1 MVTPS
6 NFSGRLMHSVFGML
20 VIVAFAYA
28 VSSSREHIAW
38 RTVGIAFVIQFAIGG
53 LALFTS
59 WGNRALNAAADAT
72 GALLSYSRAGIDFMF
87 GQLAAYD
94 GPIGFVFAVNVL
106 PVVVFFSAFIAVMYH
121 LGVMMWIVRF
131 LGGGLRRLLGTSHAE
146 SMSAAANIFVGQ
158 AEAPLVVKP
167 FIPTMTRSELFAVMV
182 GGLSTIAG
190 SVMAGYVAL
199 GIPLEY
205 LVTASF
211 MAAPGGLMMA
221 KLIEPETDNP
231 VVPKV
236 GDTSTTPRYVNLID
250 AAATGALDGL
260 RMAAAIAAM
269 LIAFVALIAL
279 VNGILQ
285 YFGAYVGFGE
295 VTLEMILGFLLS
307 PVAWLLGV
315 PWADASIAGSLIGQK
330 LILNEFVAY
339 VAYSD
344 VSASMS
350 PISQAIVI
358 FALCG
363 FANLSSIA
371 ILLGGLGALAPS
383 RRDDISRLGVR
394 ALIAATLANLMNA
407 ALAGFFLSLP
417 GAAG

>member
-1 MVTPS
+1 
-6 NFSGRLMHSVFGML
+6 MHSVIGML
-20 VIVAFAYA
+20 AIVGFAYA
-28 VSSSREHIAW
+28 ISSSRQSVAW
-38 RTVGIAFVIQFAIGG
+38 KTIVIAFAIQFTVGG
-53 LALFTS
+53 LALFTT

-106 PVVVFFSAFIAVMYH
+106 PVVVFFSAFIAVLYH
-121 LGVMMWIVRF
+121 LGIMMWIVRI
-131 LGGGLRRLLGTSHAE
+131 LGGGLRRFLGTSHAE

-167 FIPTMTRSELFAVMV
+167 FIPRMTQSELFAIMV

-221 KLIEPETDNP
+221 KLIEPEQAVP
-231 VVPKV
+231 VVPNQ
-236 GDTSTTPRYVNLID
+236 DDQATIPRYVNIID
-250 AAATGALDGL
+250 AAASGALDGL

-285 YFGAYVGFGE
+285 YFGAFVGFE
-295 VTLEMILGFLLS
+295 SITLEMILGVLLS
-307 PVAWLLGV
+307 PAAWLLGV
-315 PWADASIAGSLIGQK
+315 PWAEASTVDSLIGQK

-339 VAYSD
+339 VAFSEVSD
-344 VSASMS
+344 TLS

-371 ILLGGLGALAPS
+371 ILLGGLGAIAPT

-394 ALIAATLANLMNA
+394 ALIAATLANLMSA
-407 ALAGFFLSLP
+407 SLAGFFLSLP

>member
-1 MVTPS
+1 
-6 NFSGRLMHSVFGML
+6 MHSVLGML
-20 VIVAFAYA
+20 FIVVVALT
-28 VSSSREHIAW
+28 VSSNRHAVVW
-38 RTVGIAFVIQFAIGG
+38 KTVFTAFFIQAAVGGIA
-53 LALFTS
+53 LFS
-59 WGNRALNAAADAT
+59 HWGNSALNAAANVIAS
-72 GALLSYSRAGIDFMF
+72 LLSYSRAGIDFMF

-94 GPIGFVFAVNVL
+94 GPVGFVFAINVL
-106 PVVVFFSAFIAVMYH
+106 PVIVFFSAFIAVLYH
-121 LGVMMWIVRF
+121 LGVMIWVVRI

-167 FIPTMTRSELFAVMV
+167 FIPAMTRSELFAVMV

-221 KLIEPETDNP
+221 KLIEPELESP
-231 VVPKV
+231 ASPQL
-236 GDTSTTPRYVNLID
+236 GEGATTPRYTNVID
-250 AAATGALDGL
+250 AAASGALDGL

-269 LIAFVALIAL
+269 LVAFVALIAL
-279 VNGILQ
+279 VNGLLQ
-285 YFGAYVGFGE
+285 FFGSFVGLE
-295 VTLEMILGFLLS
+295 DITLEQLLGFILS
-307 PVAWLLGV
+307 PVAWLLGI
-315 PWADASIAGSLIGQK
+315 PWAEASTAGSLIGQK
-330 LILNEFVAY
+330 FVLNEFVAY
-339 VAYSD
+339 VAFSD
-344 VSASMS
+344 LRNSLS
-350 PISQAIVI
+350 PITQAIVI

-371 ILLGGLGALAPS
+371 ILLGGLGAIAPT

-394 ALIAATLANLMNA
+394 ALIAATLANLMSA

-417 GAAG
+417 GTTS

>member
-1 MVTPS
+1 
-6 NFSGRLMHSVFGML
+6 MHSVLGML
-20 VIVAFAYA
+20 AIVAFAYA
-28 VSSSREHIAW
+28 VSSNRQAVAW
-38 RTVGIAFVIQFAIGG
+38 KTIGMAFAIQFIVGG
-53 LALFTS
+53 IALFTS
-59 WGNRALNAAADAT
+59 WGNRALSAAANVIDS
-72 GALLSYSRAGIDFMF
+72 LLSYSRAGIDFMF

-106 PVVVFFSAFIAVMYH
+106 PVVVFIAVLYH
-121 LGVMMWIVRF
+121 LGVMMWVVRV
-131 LGGGLRRLLGTSHAE
+131 LGGGLRRFLGTSHAE

-167 FIPTMTRSELFAVMV
+167 FISAMTRSELFAVMV

-221 KLIEPETDNP
+221 KLIEPETGTP
-231 VVPKV
+231 VVPKA
-236 GDTSTTPRYVNLID
+236 GDDATTPRYVNIID

-279 VNGILQ
+279 INGLLQ
-285 YFGAYVGFGE
+285 YFGAFVGFE
-295 VTLEMILGFLLS
+295 DITLELLLGYLLG
-307 PVAWLLGV
+307 PVAWLLGI
-315 PWADASIAGSLIGQK
+315 PWAEASTAGSLIGQK

-339 VAYSD
+339 VAFSG
-344 VSASMS
+344 VSESLS
-350 PISQAIVI
+350 PIAKAVVI

-371 ILLGGLGALAPS
+371 ILLGGLGAIAPS

-394 ALIAATLANLMNA
+394 ALIAATLANLMSA

>member
-59 WGNRALNAAADAT
+59 WGNRALSAAADAT

-121 LGVMMWIVRF
+121 LGGMMWIVRF

-394 ALIAATLANLMNA
+394 ALIAASLANLMNA

>member
-1 MVTPS
+1 
-6 NFSGRLMHSVFGML
+6 MHSVLGML
-20 VIVAFAYA
+20 AIVAFAYA
-28 VSSSREHIAW
+28 VSSNRQAVAW
-38 RTVGIAFVIQFAIGG
+38 KTIGMAFAIQFTVGGI
-53 LALFTS
+53 ALFTS
-59 WGNRALNAAADAT
+59 WGNQALSAAADVI
-72 GALLSYSRAGIDFMF
+72 GSLLSYSRAGIDFMF
-87 GQLAAYD
+87 GELAAYD

-106 PVVVFFSAFIAVMYH
+106 PVVVFFSAFIAVLYH
-121 LGVMMWIVRF
+121 LGVMMWVVRI
-131 LGGGLRRLLGTSHAE
+131 LGGGLRRFLGSSHAE

-167 FIPTMTRSELFAVMV
+167 FIPAMTRSELFAVMV

-221 KLIEPETDNP
+221 KLIEPETGTP
-231 VVPKV
+231 MVPRV
-236 GDTSTTPRYVNLID
+236 GDDATIPRYVNIID

-279 VNGILQ
+279 INGLLQ
-285 YFGAYVGFGE
+285 YFGAFVGFE
-295 VTLEMILGFLLS
+295 DITLELLLGYLLG
-307 PVAWLLGV
+307 PVAWLLGI
-315 PWADASIAGSLIGQK
+315 PWAEASTAGSLIGQK

-339 VAYSD
+339 VAFSG
-344 VSASMS
+344 VSELLS
-350 PISQAIVI
+350 PIAQAVVI

-371 ILLGGLGALAPS
+371 ILLGGLGAIAPS
-383 RRDDISRLGVR
+383 KRDDISRLGVR
-394 ALIAATLANLMNA
+394 ALIAATLANLMSA
-407 ALAGFFLSLP
+407 AVAGFFLSLP

>member
-1 MVTPS
+1 
-6 NFSGRLMHSVFGML
+6 
-20 VIVAFAYA
+20 
-28 VSSSREHIAW
+28 
-38 RTVGIAFVIQFAIGG
+38 
-53 LALFTS
+53 
-59 WGNRALNAAADAT
+59 
-72 GALLSYSRAGIDFMF
+72 
-87 GQLAAYD
+87 
-94 GPIGFVFAVNVL
+94 
-106 PVVVFFSAFIAVMYH
+106 
-121 LGVMMWIVRF
+121 
-131 LGGGLRRLLGTSHAE
+131 
-146 SMSAAANIFVGQ
+146 MSAAANIFVGQ

-315 PWADASIAGSLIGQK
+315 PWADASIA
-330 LILNEFVAY
+330 
-339 VAYSD
+339 
-344 VSASMS
+344 
-350 PISQAIVI
+350 
-358 FALCG
+358 
-363 FANLSSIA
+363 
-371 ILLGGLGALAPS
+371 
-383 RRDDISRLGVR
+383 
-394 ALIAATLANLMNA
+394 
-407 ALAGFFLSLP
+407 
-417 GAAG
+417 

>member
-1 MVTPS
+1 
-6 NFSGRLMHSVFGML
+6 MHSVLGML
-20 VIVAFAYA
+20 TIVAVAYA
-28 VSSSREHIAW
+28 VSSSRQAVAW
-38 RTVGIAFVIQFAIGG
+38 RTVGMAFAIQFVVGG
-53 LALFTS
+53 IALFTA
-59 WGNRALNAAADAT
+59 WGNRALSAAADVI
-72 GALLSYSRAGIDFMF
+72 GSLLSYSRAGIDFMF

-106 PVVVFFSAFIAVMYH
+106 PVVVFFSAFIAVLYH
-121 LGVMMWIVRF
+121 LGIMMWVVRI
-131 LGGGLRRLLGTSHAE
+131 LGGGLRRFLGTSHAE

-167 FIPTMTRSELFAVMV
+167 FIPAMTRSELFAVMV

-221 KLIEPETDNP
+221 KLIEPETGAP
-231 VVPKV
+231 VVPKA
-236 GDTSTTPRYVNLID
+236 GDNATTPRYVNIID
-250 AAATGALDGL
+250 AAASGALDGL

-279 VNGILQ
+279 INGLLQ
-285 YFGAYVGFGE
+285 YFGAFVGFE
-295 VTLEMILGFLLS
+295 DITLELLLGYLLG
-307 PVAWLLGV
+307 PVAWLLGI
-315 PWADASIAGSLIGQK
+315 PWADAPTAGSLIGQK

-339 VAYSD
+339 VAFSD
-344 VSASMS
+344 VSDSLS
-350 PISQAIVI
+350 PIAQAVVI

-371 ILLGGLGALAPS
+371 ILLGGLGAIAPS

-394 ALIAATLANLMNA
+394 ALIAATLANLMSA

>member
-53 LALFTS
+53 LALFTL
-59 WGNRALNAAADAT
+59 WGNRALSAAADAT

>member
-1 MVTPS
+1 
-6 NFSGRLMHSVFGML
+6 MHSVIGML
-20 VIVAFAYA
+20 AIVGFAYA
-28 VSSSREHIAW
+28 ISSSRQSVAW
-38 RTVGIAFVIQFAIGG
+38 KTIVIAFAIQFTVGG
-53 LALFTS
+53 LALFTT

-106 PVVVFFSAFIAVMYH
+106 PVVVFFSAFIAVLYH
-121 LGVMMWIVRF
+121 LGIMMWIVRI
-131 LGGGLRRLLGTSHAE
+131 LGGGLRRCLGTSHAE

-167 FIPTMTRSELFAVMV
+167 FIPRMTQSELFAIMV

-221 KLIEPETDNP
+221 KLIEPEQAVP
-231 VVPKV
+231 VVPNQ
-236 GDTSTTPRYVNLID
+236 DDQATIPRYVNIID
-250 AAATGALDGL
+250 AAASGALDGL

-285 YFGAYVGFGE
+285 YFGAFVGFE
-295 VTLEMILGFLLS
+295 SITLEMILGVLLS
-307 PVAWLLGV
+307 PAAWLLGV
-315 PWADASIAGSLIGQK
+315 PWAEASTVGSLIGQK

-339 VAYSD
+339 VAFSEASD
-344 VSASMS
+344 TLS

-371 ILLGGLGALAPS
+371 ILLGGLGAIAPT

-394 ALIAATLANLMNA
+394 ALIAATLANLMSA
-407 ALAGFFLSLP
+407 SLAGFFLSLP

>member
-1 MVTPS
+1 
-6 NFSGRLMHSVFGML
+6 MHSVIGML
-20 VIVAFAYA
+20 AIVGVAYA
-28 VSSSREHIAW
+28 ISSSRQSIAW
-38 RTVGIAFVIQFAIGG
+38 KTVVIAFGIQFSVGG
-53 LALFTS
+53 LALFTT

-106 PVVVFFSAFIAVMYH
+106 PVVVFFSAFIAVLYH
-121 LGVMMWIVRF
+121 LGIMMWIVRI
-131 LGGGLRRLLGTSHAE
+131 LGGGLRRCLGTSHAE

-167 FIPTMTRSELFAVMV
+167 FIPRMTQSELFAIMV

-221 KLIEPETDNP
+221 KLIEPEQD
-231 VVPKV
+231 VPFV
-236 GDTSTTPRYVNLID
+236 PNQDDQATTPRYVNIID
-250 AAATGALDGL
+250 AAASGALDGL

-285 YFGAYVGFGE
+285 YFGAFVGFE
-295 VTLEMILGFLLS
+295 NITLEAILGVLLS
-307 PVAWLLGV
+307 PAAWLLGV
-315 PWADASIAGSLIGQK
+315 PWAEASTVGSLIGQK

-339 VAYSD
+339 VAFSEVSD
-344 VSASMS
+344 TLS

-371 ILLGGLGALAPS
+371 ILLGGLGAIAPT

-394 ALIAATLANLMNA
+394 ALIAATLANLMSA
-407 ALAGFFLSLP
+407 SLAGFFLSLP

>member
-1 MVTPS
+1 
-6 NFSGRLMHSVFGML
+6 MHSVIGML
-20 VIVAFAYA
+20 AIVGVAYA
-28 VSSSREHIAW
+28 ISSSRQSIAW
-38 RTVGIAFVIQFAIGG
+38 KTVVIAFGIQFSVGG
-53 LALFTS
+53 LALFTT

-106 PVVVFFSAFIAVMYH
+106 PVVVFFSAFIAVLYH
-121 LGVMMWIVRF
+121 LGIMMWIVRI
-131 LGGGLRRLLGTSHAE
+131 LGGGLRRCLGTSHAE

-167 FIPTMTRSELFAVMV
+167 FIPRMTQSELFAIMV

-221 KLIEPETDNP
+221 KLIEPEQAVP
-231 VVPKV
+231 VVP
-236 GDTSTTPRYVNLID
+236 DQDDQATTPRYVNIID
-250 AAATGALDGL
+250 AAASGALDGL

-285 YFGAYVGFGE
+285 YFGAFVGFE
-295 VTLEMILGFLLS
+295 SITLEMILGVLLS
-307 PVAWLLGV
+307 PAAWLLGV
-315 PWADASIAGSLIGQK
+315 PWAEASTVGSLIGQK

-339 VAYSD
+339 VAFSEVSD
-344 VSASMS
+344 TLS

-371 ILLGGLGALAPS
+371 ILLGGLGAIAPT

-394 ALIAATLANLMNA
+394 ALIAATLANLMSA
-407 ALAGFFLSLP
+407 SLAGFFLSLP

>member
-1 MVTPS
+1 
-6 NFSGRLMHSVFGML
+6 MHSVLGML
-20 VIVAFAYA
+20 AIVAFAYA
-28 VSSSREHIAW
+28 VSSNRQAVAW
-38 RTVGIAFVIQFAIGG
+38 KTIGMAFAIQFIVGG
-53 LALFTS
+53 IALFTS
-59 WGNRALNAAADAT
+59 WGNRALSAAADVI
-72 GALLSYSRAGIDFMF
+72 GSLLSYSRAGIDFMF

-106 PVVVFFSAFIAVMYH
+106 PVVVFFSAFIAVLYH
-121 LGVMMWIVRF
+121 LGVMMWVVRI
-131 LGGGLRRLLGTSHAE
+131 LGGGLRRFLGTSHAE

-158 AEAPLVVKP
+158 AEASLVVKP
-167 FIPTMTRSELFAVMV
+167 FIPAMSRSELFAVMV

-221 KLIEPETDNP
+221 KLIEPETGTP
-231 VVPKV
+231 VVPKA
-236 GDTSTTPRYVNLID
+236 GDDATTPRYVNIID
-250 AAATGALDGL
+250 AAATGTLDGL

-279 VNGILQ
+279 INGLLQ
-285 YFGAYVGFGE
+285 YFGAFVGFE
-295 VTLEMILGFLLS
+295 DITLELLLGYLLG
-307 PVAWLLGV
+307 PVAWLLGI
-315 PWADASIAGSLIGQK
+315 PWAEASTAGSLIGQK

-339 VAYSD
+339 VAFSG
-344 VSASMS
+344 VSESLS
-350 PISQAIVI
+350 PIAQAVVI

-371 ILLGGLGALAPS
+371 ILLGGLGAIAPS

-394 ALIAATLANLMNA
+394 ALIAATLANLMSA

>member
-1 MVTPS
+1 MDDPPFLGMVTPS

-28 VSSSREHIAW
+28 VSSSRDHIAW

-59 WGNRALNAAADAT
+59 WGNRALSAAADAT

-221 KLIEPETDNP
+221 KLIEPETDHP

-285 YFGAYVGFGE
+285 YFGA
-295 VTLEMILGFLLS
+295 
-307 PVAWLLGV
+307 
-315 PWADASIAGSLIGQK
+315 
-330 LILNEFVAY
+330 
-339 VAYSD
+339 
-344 VSASMS
+344 
-350 PISQAIVI
+350 
-358 FALCG
+358 
-363 FANLSSIA
+363 
-371 ILLGGLGALAPS
+371 
-383 RRDDISRLGVR
+383 
-394 ALIAATLANLMNA
+394 
-407 ALAGFFLSLP
+407 
-417 GAAG
+417 